1 MGKIKAQLNR
11 IALRV
16 ADADKAVEDLS
27 ALLGVSFYGPYDD
40 EGVGLRVA
48 LPKSGGIEIMSPM
61 HDHDAIGAYQK
72 LQTEGEGISGI
83 AMRVDDFEEAK
94 LTLLHL
100 V

>member
-48 LPKSGGIEIMSPM
+48 FQVGGIEIMSPM

-72 LQTEGEGISGI
+72 VANRRRRNQRHCN
-83 AMRVDDFEEAK
+83 AC
-94 LTLLHL
+94 
-100 V
+100 

>member
-61 HDHDAIGAYQK
+61 QSVRIKSCKQK
-72 LQTEGEGISGI
+72 AKESAALQCVLMIS
-83 AMRVDDFEEAK
+83 RKQK